1 MTTKEKKRERTKK
14 WKQDNREKI
23 NSYNRKYRVE
33 NNLEVTRK
41 KQKRDKK
48 AYFVALAGGKCIKC
62 GYSDNISVLEFHH
75 TGVEHKDFTMSAGVK
90 SWYKMKKEADKCDL
104 YCSNCHRLEHSDS
117 EYWSGLMPFV
127 KDYNG
132 KNEELKKLLK

>member
-62 GYSDNISVLEFHH
+62 GYSDCVGALQFHH
-75 TGVEHKDFTMSAGVK
+75 INPDEKTIGRRTLIQLSMDKALEEI
-90 SWYKMKKEADKCDL
+90 KKCILLCA
-104 YCSNCHRLEHSDS
+104 NCHAELHYNLE
-117 EYWSGLMPFV
+117 
-127 KDYNG
+127 
-132 KNEELKKLLK
+132 